1 MDMKQLETMGILEL
15 IALEEQLR
23 DSIADL
29 EGRISVRTAE
39 LRGEVAEL
47 ILYKAALEE
56 AIDAAD
62 DQADDEEGNA

>member
-1 MDMKQLETMGILEL
+1 MMKLENLGLVEL
-15 IALEEQLR
+15 IAIEEQLR
-23 DSIADL
+23 DDIATL

-62 DQADDEEGNA
+62 DQSDDEEGNA

>member
-1 MDMKQLETMGILEL
+1 MDKQLETMGILEL

-62 DQADDEEGNA
+62 DQAEEEETA

>member
-1 MDMKQLETMGILEL
+1 MMKLENLGLVEL
-15 IALEEQLR
+15 IAIEEQLR
-23 DSIADL
+23 DDIATL